1 MYDKV
6 CTKAQWH
13 RRQNALKTH
22 LISGFRVQTNAI
34 QSLYEQVL
42 MMTEQLKLITTQVQ
56 VLNQDI
62 LDMKQLMSMMY
73 QKNL

>member
-13 RRQNALKTH
+13 RRQNALKIH
-22 LISGFRVQTNAI
+22 MMSGFRVQTNAI

-42 MMTEQLKLITTQVQ
+42 MMTEQLKLISTQVQ

-62 LDMKQLMSMMY
+62 RDMKQMMSMIY
-73 QKNL
+73 QKSI